1 MRSFVNKKAA
11 GLSPSGI
18 RKFFDVVQTM
28 EGAISLGV
36 GEPDFVTPWNVRD
49 AAIRS
54 LRRGYTQYTGNRGL
68 PELRELISRYLKE
81 RFNVEY
87 PAEQTIVTVGAS
99 EAIDLALRA
108 TCEDGDE
115 ILVPEPSYVSYSPIV
130 TLAGGIPVPL
140 Q

>member
-1 MRSFVNKKAA
+1 MLFRS
-11 GLSPSGI
+11 
-18 RKFFDVVQTM
+18 
-28 EGAISLGV
+28 
-36 GEPDFVTPWNVRD
+36 
-49 AAIRS
+49 
-54 LRRGYTQYTGNRGL
+54 GNRGL

-140 Q
+140 QCTA